1 MENIIT
7 KVEVQKNNK
16 NRVNVY
22 VDDEYVFSCDAELV
36 YKYDLKKQKSIQLE
50 ELKEIIADDN
60 YIKAKNMALRYI
72 ERAYKTEKE
81 MKDKLI
87 NKGYDEAT
95 IKRVISFLK
104 EYNFIDDRKYA
115 DMYIKAKQKNSGK
128 NKIKYDLLKRGIN
141 QSIVDSVTESLTSE
155 CEEDSARVL
164 AEKKYKAIIK
174 REVDRRKIYEKLLRF
189 LVSKGYTWELSKSVI
204 EKVIDYSLDD

>member
-1 MENIIT
+1 M
-7 KVEVQKNNK
+7 
-16 NRVNVY
+16 
-22 VDDEYVFSCDAELV
+22 
-36 YKYDLKKQKSIQLE
+36 
-50 ELKEIIADDN
+50 
-60 YIKAKNMALRYI
+60 
-72 ERAYKTEKE
+72 
-81 MKDKLI
+81 
-87 NKGYDEAT
+87 
-95 IKRVISFLK
+95 K

>member
-22 VDDEYVFSCDAELV
+22 VDDEYVFSCDADLV

>member
-87 NKGYDEAT
+87 NKGYDE
-95 IKRVISFLK
+95 
-104 EYNFIDDRKYA
+104 
-115 DMYIKAKQKNSGK
+115 
-128 NKIKYDLLKRGIN
+128 
-141 QSIVDSVTESLTSE
+141 
-155 CEEDSARVL
+155 
-164 AEKKYKAIIK
+164 
-174 REVDRRKIYEKLLRF
+174 
-189 LVSKGYTWELSKSVI
+189 
-204 EKVIDYSLDD
+204 

>member
-115 DMYIKAKQKNSGK
+115 DMYIKDKQKNSGK